1 MITDPHGRISRPRQ
15 LYTGPERRDYVAV
28 DKR

>member
-15 LYTGPERRDYVAV
+15 LYTGPTERDYIPVE
-28 DKR
+28 KR